1 VHSFNKGCFFY
12 VKEKEINVKLK
23 EQFCG
28 RSKKFLKGRGY
39 VDLKILAS
47 EIANFY
53 EQNPN
58 VEAVLLGGSVSRNW
72 HDEHS
77 DIELFVFWKGAP
89 TDDERKAPII
99 EVNGNIIDFYP
110 YEDEEW
116 SETYITQGV
125 KLEIS
130 NFLSETINKVI
141 SDVITSYDTDLDK
154 QCIIAAVYNGVILS
168 GDLVISRMKE
178 KVSKYPYELSV
189 AIVKENLSLG
199 NRWNNR
205 EALLERRDW
214 LMLYKV
220 MTEVQTNL
228 MGILFGLNRQFVHHP
243 AFKWQ
248 RHTLSSMETIPENIT
263 MRLESIF
270 LKDPAVSV
278 RELEVII
285 EEMYQLIQRELP
297 QIDLS
302 LVVDKSLF
310 LRPKNE
316 MK

>member
-1 VHSFNKGCFFY
+1 M
-12 VKEKEINVKLK
+12 
-23 EQFCG
+23 
-28 RSKKFLKGRGY
+28 
-39 VDLKILAS
+39 DLKILAS

-53 EQNPN
+53 EQNPK
-58 VEAVLLGGSVSRNW
+58 VEAILLGGSVSRNW

-99 EVNGNIIDFYP
+99 EINGNIIDFYP

-168 GDLVISRMKE
+168 DDLVISRMKE

-189 AIVKENLSLG
+189 AMVKENLSLG

-220 MTEVQTNL
+220 MTEVQTNI

-248 RHTLSSMETIPENIT
+248 RHTLSSMETTPENIT
-263 MRLESIF
+263 IRLESIF
-270 LKDPAVSV
+270 LKDPATSV

-297 QIDLS
+297 QIDIS

>member
-1 VHSFNKGCFFY
+1 MNNGIF
-12 VKEKEINVKLK
+12 E
-23 EQFCG
+23 
-28 RSKKFLKGRGY
+28 RSSN

-47 EIANFY
+47 DIANIY
-53 EQNPN
+53 EQNPK

-72 HDEHS
+72 QDDHS
-77 DIELFVFWKGAP
+77 DIELFVFWEGAP
-89 TDDERKAPII
+89 TDEERKAPII
-99 EVNGNIIDFYP
+99 KLNGEIIDFHA

-130 NFLSETINKVI
+130 NFLTEKINKVI

-154 QCIIAAVYNGVILS
+154 QCIAATVYNGVTLS
-168 GDLVISRMKE
+168 GDLVINSMKE
-178 KVSKYPYELSV
+178 RVNKYPYELSE
-189 AIVKENLSLG
+189 AMVKENIFLG

-205 EALLERRDW
+205 EALLERKDW

-220 MTEVQTNL
+220 MVDVQTNL
-228 MGILFGLNRQFVHHP
+228 MGVLFGLNRQFVHHP

-248 RHTLSSMETIPENIT
+248 KYTLSSMEITPKNIT
-263 MRLESIF
+263 NRLESIF
-270 LKDPAVSV
+270 LEDPKDSV

-285 EEMYQLIQRELP
+285 EEMYELIQRELP

-302 LVVDKSLF
+302 LVLDKSLF

-316 MK
+316 IK